1 MNRYCLILVAAT
13 IELAFMTNSHAALIV
28 SGWNDPSS
36 SLPQSSGTSAA
47 QESSNVPADPV
58 PTQEKRPELT
68 EVGLAGG
75 SGLTG
80 GASGAGGN
88 PLEFPADVTDDDP
101 ASPLTELTEWIVE
114 ASLMHSNPYLAGD
127 TPPPRP

>member
-1 MNRYCLILVAAT
+1 VNRYCLILVAAT
-13 IELAFMTNSHAALIV
+13 IELVFMTNSHAALIV

-75 SGLTG
+75 SGMTG
-80 GASGAGGN
+80 GRISRRG
-88 PLEFPADVTDDDP
+88 E
-101 ASPLTELTEWIVE
+101 
-114 ASLMHSNPYLAGD
+114 
-127 TPPPRP
+127 PPGVPGRCDR